1 VSEKLTLETPERESP
16 FAEKFLEFFKLDYK
30 TQINRLAEKY
40 PEERSLNIEFSDLEK
55 FDFKLADDLIDQPDF
70 LIEAAETAV
79 KQIDVPSLDIDDF
92 SPHIRFCG
100 LPKDKEILLRTIG
113 SRHIGKLIRVE
124 GVIKQITDVLPKLK
138 LATWQCNRCG
148 NIYRVP
154 QKKPQVDQ
162 PAFCE
167 CRHKDFTLVHEDSD
181 FIDYQKFQIQEPLE
195 AMHGNEQPT
204 SIDVFVSDDIVNKV
218 APGDKIQITG
228 IIRLTPPK
236 PGKLVFGRFIET
248 VHLEETMQEF
258 EDIEI
263 SPEEEEEIKELAAQ
277 PDVYEKLV
285 LSIAPHIYGHEAMKE
300 AIILQ
305 LFSGVKKLL
314 PNDQKIR
321 GNIHLLL
328 VGDPGVAKSQLLM
341 AANKIAPKSVFV
353 GGKTTSAVGLTAT
366 AVKDEFGEGGWTLKA
381 GALVLASGGIAMCDE
396 LDKMD
401 AEERV
406 ALHEAMEQGT
416 ISVAKAGIVTRFKT
430 DTSILAAAN
439 PKFSRFDSFQPFMEQ
454 INLPPTLI
462 SRFDLFFMIRDILDK
477 TRDTEIAN
485 HILET
490 HQAGAKLFKSKYK
503 GLKLTKKELEKI
515 EEKIMPVIPKELM
528 RKYLSYAR
536 QNVFPILSMDALQT
550 IRDFYVGLRE
560 RGREDGNY
568 AATHR
573 QLEGLV
579 RLSEASAR
587 VRLSDEVEKR
597 DADRAIRL
605 LKTSLLDVATD
616 PETGKIDIDI
626 ITSGQTHSQV
636 EGMRKILGIIKQKDE
651 EMDLVPVAEIL
662 DEAEST
668 GMDREKINDII
679 KKLESKGEI
688 YRPKHGFVKPT

>member
-1 VSEKLTLETPERESP
+1 VSEELTLEAPGQESP
-16 FAEKFLEFFKLDYK
+16 FTEKFREFFESTYK
-30 TQINRLAEKY
+30 KNIERLVEKY
-40 PEERSLNIEFSDLEK
+40 PDERSLNVEFSDLEK
-55 FDFKLADDLIDQPDF
+55 FDFKLADDLIDRPDF

-79 KQIDVPSLDIDDF
+79 KQIDIPSLDIDDF

-100 LPKDKEILLRTIG
+100 LPKDKETLLRTIG
-113 SRHIGKLIRVE
+113 SRHIGKMIRVE

-138 LATWQCNRCG
+138 MGTWQCNRCG
-148 NIYRVP
+148 NIYHVP
-154 QKKPQVDQ
+154 QKKSIISQ

-167 CRHKDFTLVHEDSD
+167 CKHKDFTLVHEDSD
-181 FIDYQKFQIQEPLE
+181 FVDYQKIQIQEPLE
-195 AMHGNEQPT
+195 SMRGSEQPT
-204 SIDVFVSDDIVNKV
+204 SIDVFVSDDLVNKV

-228 IIRLTPPK
+228 IIRLNPPK

-248 VHLEETMQEF
+248 VHLAETMQEF

-263 SPEEEEEIKELAAQ
+263 SPEEEVEIKDLAAQ

-300 AIILQ
+300 AIALQ

-314 PNDQKIR
+314 PNSQKIR

-328 VGDPGVAKSQLLM
+328 VGDPGMAKSQLLM

-462 SRFDLFFMIRDILDK
+462 SRFDLFFMIRDVLDK
-477 TRDTEIAN
+477 TKDTEIAN

-490 HQAGAKLFKSKYK
+490 HQSGSKLFMAKYH
-503 GLKLTKKELEKI
+503 GLKLSKSELEQI
-515 EEKIMPVIPKELM
+515 EEKIMPVIPTDLLK
-528 RKYLSYAR
+528 KYLSYAR
-536 QNVFPILSMDALQT
+536 QNVFPILTQESIKT
-550 IRDFYVGLRE
+550 ISDFYVGLRE
-560 RGREDGNY
+560 RGREDGSFT
-568 AATHR
+568 ATHR

-587 VRLSDEVEKR
+587 VRLSNKVEKK
-597 DADRAIRL
+597 DAERAIRL
-605 LKTSLLDVATD
+605 LRTSLLDMVTD

-651 EMDLVPVAEIL
+651 EMDLVPVAEVIG
-662 DEAEST
+662 EAESI
-668 GMDREKINDII
+668 GLSKEKANDII